1 MKKYLVVLLLFIS
14 TASAF
19 AIDIDIVPKLSL
31 CLPGTFRSDYEVDIA
46 ANLGIEGRYSL
57 NNNFSATLGI
67 DWLINR
73 NVSMGLKASRD
84 PEFDKG
90 NFNNTKFTMVP
101 VYVGIIWFPFGNIG
115 EYRPYLRLE
124 GGYNVYCALFNGS
137 GTTPGY
143 YVAGG
148 FGFELYDRFIFELE
162 TSRQECEYD
171 DTNITY
177 KDILFR
183 FGYKFVI

>member
-1 MKKYLVVLLLFIS
+1 MKKYVVLLLLLFS
-14 TASAF
+14 TSF
-19 AIDIDIVPKLSL
+19 AYAIDIVPKVSL
-31 CLPGTFRSDYEVDIA
+31 CIPGTFRSDYEVDIA
-46 ANLGIEGRYSL
+46 ANVGVEGRYSFS
-57 NNNFSATLGI
+57 NYFSATFGV

-84 PEFDKG
+84 SEFDKG
-90 NFNNTKFTMVP
+90 NYNNTKFTMVP
-101 VYVGIIWFPFGNIG
+101 VYAGIMWFPFGNIG
-115 EYRPYLRLE
+115 EYRPYLRIE
-124 GGYNVYCALFNGS
+124 GGYNVYCALSNGS

-162 TSRQECEYD
+162 ASRQECEYD
-171 DTNITY
+171 NDNITY

-183 FGYKFVI
+183 FGYKFIV

>member
-1 MKKYLVVLLLFIS
+1 MKKYVVLLLLFIS
-14 TASAF
+14 ASCAY
-19 AIDIDIVPKLSL
+19 AIDLVPKVSL

-46 ANLGIEGRYSL
+46 ANVGVEGRYAFS
-57 NNNFSATLGI
+57 NHFSATFGV

-90 NFNNTKFTMVP
+90 NYNNTKFTMVP
-101 VYVGIIWFPFGNIG
+101 VYVGLMWFPFGNLG

-124 GGYNVYCALFNGS
+124 GGYNVYCALSNGS
-137 GTTPGY
+137 GATPGY

-171 DTNITY
+171 DDNITY
-177 KDILFR
+177 KDIMFR
-183 FGYKFVI
+183 FGYKFII